1 MPEFGRNYPNQS
13 LASHVLGYVGLDNV
27 GLDGVEYSF
36 NEELSPAAVSRAD
49 APQAEE
55 VFGNQVFLTIDAD
68 IQHMAER
75 HAREALAANQAD
87 SVLVLVMEAGSGEI
101 LGYAAVPDFD
111 PNEFNRFERSA
122 LRNLPLAQAYEP
134 GSVFKIFSI
143 ASFLQLGGITPEDE
157 FLCTGLYEKKLA
169 DGDTIRIR
177 DLAAHGRVNAG
188 LILKYSCNVGAA
200 YASEKV
206 QREAF
211 YQVLLGF
218 GFGRP
223 TGLPLPGESA
233 GILAPPA
240 RWSLRTKATIS
251 FGQEISVSAVQ
262 VLQAATAIANGG
274 LLLAPRIVSKILS
287 PSGELV
293 KEFGRQPVR
302 EVISPQVAREVLE
315 MMAVATEQSGTARRG
330 AVQGVRISAK
340 TGTAQVRDPATGTYS
355 ESNYVASYLGIFPTE
370 EPRVIVYVVLHNPKG
385 PAYYGSQ
392 IAAPV
397 FRGSGRG
404 PDRLPGHPPPGRR
417 RAGAARLTAREHSAG
432 DRPGRDHAR
441 PARQPQ
447 APAPAAAGHP
457 RPGSADQR
465 GGLRGGAGSPPGH
478 ASPTRREHPAE
489 AGMNL
494 LSRNLRALYARHPGL
509 QHLGLE
515 SAGDGPLAVETAA
528 CGLAT
533 AQLQGSYLHSRYDPR
548 EEARRQLARELPS
561 RFGSAVFL
569 GFGLG
574 YLPEA
579 FLELHPGRPLAV
591 IEPEPA
597 LFRQALAARDL
608 RGLLACPDASW
619 LVGRE
624 AEEAVMELDEKAP
637 GSPRPAA
644 PPAAVP
650 AKPSLLPQAGGPAAV
665 PGGPPGGEPEHPAA
679 LRPPLGA
686 EPPGQPAAVPGLR
699 GGAGSWKG
707 CSPECPPCCWPPA
720 RPWTRCWPSSGRWPT
735 ACCWWRW
742 TPPTA
747 SAGARG

>member
-1 MPEFGRNYPNQS
+1 MTNDRQRRRLVIFLGFLGLVVLLLIARLAQLMLLRPAAAESGGITLPAVERGPILDRNGRVLAITTRLYSVTAWLPEVSDREGSAALLAEALELDPAEITRRFREASGFLFVKRKITPTQSERVRALQAEGRLKGIALVPEFGRNYPNQT

-27 GLDGVEYSF
+27 GLDGVEYTF

-122 LRNLPLAQAYEP
+122 LRNLPLAQAFEP

-143 ASFLQLGGITPEDE
+143 ASFLHLGGITPEDE

-240 RWSLRTKATIS
+240 RWSLRSKATIS

-397 FRGSGRG
+397 FRAVAEDLIGYLGIRRRGDAVLEQPGSLRVRIPPAIVLGETMPDLRG
-404 PDRLPGHPPPGRR
+404 SPKRLLLPLLAIPGLEVRISGEGFVVEQDPPPGTRLQP
-417 RAGAARLTAREHSAG
+417 GASIRLR
-432 DRPGRDHAR
+432 
-441 PARQPQ
+441 
-447 APAPAAAGHP
+447 
-457 RPGSADQR
+457 
-465 GGLRGGAGSPPGH
+465 
-478 ASPTRREHPAE
+478 
-489 AGMNL
+489 
-494 LSRNLRALYARHPGL
+494 
-509 QHLGLE
+509 LE
-515 SAGDGPLAVETAA
+515 
-528 CGLAT
+528 
-533 AQLQGSYLHSRYDPR
+533 
-548 EEARRQLARELPS
+548 
-561 RFGSAVFL
+561 
-569 GFGLG
+569 
-574 YLPEA
+574 
-579 FLELHPGRPLAV
+579 
-591 IEPEPA
+591 
-597 LFRQALAARDL
+597 
-608 RGLLACPDASW
+608 
-619 LVGRE
+619 
-624 AEEAVMELDEKAP
+624 
-637 GSPRPAA
+637 
-644 PPAAVP
+644 
-650 AKPSLLPQAGGPAAV
+650 
-665 PGGPPGGEPEHPAA
+665 
-679 LRPPLGA
+679 
-686 EPPGQPAAVPGLR
+686 
-699 GGAGSWKG
+699 
-707 CSPECPPCCWPPA
+707 
-720 RPWTRCWPSSGRWPT
+720 
-735 ACCWWRW
+735 
-742 TPPTA
+742 
-747 SAGARG
+747 